1 MHAFIF
7 DHQHSQQHKMW
18 LKGGK
23 TILGTTWEIS
33 MVWMSVNRWRYYRS
47 LESGLDLGLRG
58 FKYKHPGKKF
68 D

>member
-23 TILGTTWEIS
+23 TILETIWEVS
-33 MVWMSVNRWRYYRS
+33 MVWLSVNRWRYHRF
-47 LESGLDLGLRG
+47 LEPGLDLGFRG
-58 FKYKHPGKKF
+58 FKLKHPGKKF
-68 D
+68 N

>member
-23 TILGTTWEIS
+23 TILETIWKVFI
-33 MVWMSVNRWRYYRS
+33 VRLSVNRWRYYWF
-47 LESGLDLGLRG
+47 LEPGLDLDPRG